1 TQALLNRDLST
12 LSGGEKQRAALTVL
26 LAMDAP
32 ILLLD
37 EPFAS
42 IDPASRHVLIGK
54 LGTLRDH
61 GKTIVIAEH
70 DLTNYADV
78 ADQLVALKNGELS
91 RLPLATLT
99 TLPTHS
105 NLTQPRQA
113 TNKIFY
119 LENVVCQQNHHIL
132 LQAPS
137 WDFNDGITTLTGA
150 NGSGKSTLLRSM
162 VQLHPYQGRMFLG
175 QQRLRRRKR
184 LYQTMTL
191 AVQDAAK
198 QFVTLTLAD
207 ELAFG
212 PALPA
217 AVREKQQAALAYLGL
232 AEKQTTSLYQLSEG
246 QKKMVQLMTMLSL
259 DLSFLLLDEPF
270 SGLDDRACQYFAAW
284 IKAKS
289 ATQAFLIVTH
299 RLVPLAGISQQ
310 QVLLANQRLQVV
322 QG

>member
-1 TQALLNRDLST
+1 
-12 LSGGEKQRAALTVL
+12 
-26 LAMDAP
+26 
-32 ILLLD
+32 
-37 EPFAS
+37 
-42 IDPASRHVLIGK
+42 
-54 LGTLRDH
+54 
-61 GKTIVIAEH
+61 
-70 DLTNYADV
+70 
-78 ADQLVALKNGELS
+78 
-91 RLPLATLT
+91 
-99 TLPTHS
+99 
-105 NLTQPRQA
+105 
-113 TNKIFY
+113 
-119 LENVVCQQNHHIL
+119 
-132 LQAPS
+132 
-137 WDFNDGITTLTGA
+137 LTGA